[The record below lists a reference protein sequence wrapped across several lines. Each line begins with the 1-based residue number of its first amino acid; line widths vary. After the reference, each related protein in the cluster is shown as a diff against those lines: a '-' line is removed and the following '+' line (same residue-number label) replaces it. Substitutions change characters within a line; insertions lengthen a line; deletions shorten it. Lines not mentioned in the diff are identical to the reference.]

1 MKKTSL
7 ILCDE
12 SRVDHGGFSF
22 VRKRLGAAAGGQKIG
37 ASWFELQPGKKAF
50 PFHYHLANE
59 EAVFVSGKAVQ
70 DKDHR
75 IALLRRVV
83 AGRQV
88 NCVGPCGRVA
98 ERIVGETRTGDLA
111 SLNTAE
117 LCESRPYWGVKK
129 EQRKSEWQRSI
140 FESHSALSVE

>member
-59 EAVFVSGKAVQ
+59 EAVFVLEGEGMLRNDKEEIPLRAGEYIAFPPGLAGKYQSHTQA
-70 DKDHR
+70 
-75 IALLRRVV
+75 
-83 AGRQV
+83 
-88 NCVGPCGRVA
+88 
-98 ERIVGETRTGDLA
+98 DLA
-111 SLNTAE
+111 RLRAAGYDAPLLQVKE
-117 LCESRPYWGVKK
+117 GVP
-129 EQRKSEWQRSI
+129 RCIR
-140 FESHSALSVE
+140 ALVASPAVNA